1 MKQLLKENS
10 KWKNVGWFFR
20 ILFMIFALT
29 PGCLTTLSD
38 GLDGLHVEMVFLTMG
53 VGAVCWITK
62 DESLRKN
69 RWLHVLCAFFAFTT
83 VMGTSYHE
91 QGSWNYVF
99 GNFAQFLL
107 ALVVM
112 AGYYNLYESLIALG
126 AYVSEHWEGV
136 RRREIKGKIE
146 NFIFEAHPF
155 WSTFAIAMLC
165 ALPYMISFFP
175 GPIQADAFEQV
186 WKYMGI
192 IENSNKHPV
201 VSTAI
206 MGRCLAFGRVVL
218 GSDNLGIFTYTL
230 IQSLLQ
236 AVGISYL
243 VCVMKKMKAPVWI
256 RWFGLLFLT
265 VFPLFPMW
273 GFTMVKDAQYYISL
287 LYFGV
292 SFADIL
298 VDGTEKKKWWKQI
311 VFLCA
316 SYGMILCRKEGRY
329 LLVGALICLFFYHKK
344 QWKLYL
350 FTAVTGFMILFYIEQ
365 IYMPAHDIEEG
376 RLAEGLSAPIQQT
389 ARYQRDHGA
398 EVTEEERAILSEL
411 FDDYDQMGTPII
423 ETTVGREQLSM
434 EEFYME
440 IGFPPQLKGM
450 REFLIGMIHFV
461 TQFPL
466 ISLLYNAGFHG
477 YLLLGYVVYLLGSKK
492 GKRILLIVPTLLVFA
507 VCILSPVNG
516 ELRYML
522 PVMIMLPLNLT
533 WCAYQERESVAEK
546 EEK

>member
-165 ALPYMISFFP
+165 ALPYMISFSRDRFRRMHLNRC
-175 GPIQADAFEQV
+175 GSTWELL
-186 WKYMGI
+186 K
-192 IENSNKHPV
+192 
-201 VSTAI
+201 TAI
-206 MGRCLAFGRVVL
+206 NTRW
-218 GSDNLGIFTYTL
+218 YPQ
-230 IQSLLQ
+230 QS
-236 AVGISYL
+236 
-243 VCVMKKMKAPVWI
+243 WE
-256 RWFGLLFLT
+256 
-265 VFPLFPMW
+265 
-273 GFTMVKDAQYYISL
+273 DA
-287 LYFGV
+287 
-292 SFADIL
+292 
-298 VDGTEKKKWWKQI
+298 W
-311 VFLCA
+311 
-316 SYGMILCRKEGRY
+316 
-329 LLVGALICLFFYHKK
+329 
-344 QWKLYL
+344 
-350 FTAVTGFMILFYIEQ
+350 
-365 IYMPAHDIEEG
+365 
-376 RLAEGLSAPIQQT
+376 
-389 ARYQRDHGA
+389 
-398 EVTEEERAILSEL
+398 LSEEWYWDPTIL
-411 FDDYDQMGTPII
+411 
-423 ETTVGREQLSM
+423 
-434 EEFYME
+434 
-440 IGFPPQLKGM
+440 
-450 REFLIGMIHFV
+450 EFL
-461 TQFPL
+461 P
-466 ISLLYNAGFHG
+466 
-477 YLLLGYVVYLLGSKK
+477 
-492 GKRILLIVPTLLVFA
+492 IL
-507 VCILSPVNG
+507 
-516 ELRYML
+516 
-522 PVMIMLPLNLT
+522 
-533 WCAYQERESVAEK
+533 
-546 EEK
+546 

>member
-10 KWKNVGWFFR
+10 KWKNAGWFLR

-69 RWLHVLCAFFAFTT
+69 RWLHVLCAFFAVTT

-91 QGSWNYVF
+91 LGNWNYVF

-243 VCVMKKMKAPVWI
+243 VCVMKK
-256 RWFGLLFLT
+256 
-265 VFPLFPMW
+265 
-273 GFTMVKDAQYYISL
+273 
-287 LYFGV
+287 
-292 SFADIL
+292 
-298 VDGTEKKKWWKQI
+298 
-311 VFLCA
+311 
-316 SYGMILCRKEGRY
+316 
-329 LLVGALICLFFYHKK
+329 
-344 QWKLYL
+344 
-350 FTAVTGFMILFYIEQ
+350 
-365 IYMPAHDIEEG
+365 
-376 RLAEGLSAPIQQT
+376 
-389 ARYQRDHGA
+389 
-398 EVTEEERAILSEL
+398 
-411 FDDYDQMGTPII
+411 
-423 ETTVGREQLSM
+423 
-434 EEFYME
+434 
-440 IGFPPQLKGM
+440 
-450 REFLIGMIHFV
+450 
-461 TQFPL
+461 
-466 ISLLYNAGFHG
+466 
-477 YLLLGYVVYLLGSKK
+477 
-492 GKRILLIVPTLLVFA
+492 
-507 VCILSPVNG
+507 
-516 ELRYML
+516 
-522 PVMIMLPLNLT
+522 
-533 WCAYQERESVAEK
+533 
-546 EEK
+546 

>member
-107 ALVVM
+107 ALVVV

-218 GSDNLGIFTYTL
+218 GSDNLGIFTYFDTVPIAGSWNL
-230 IQSLLQ
+230 ISRLRYEKNESSGLDPLVRTSVSYCVS
-236 AVGISYL
+236 AISHVGIYYGEGCTVLYQPVVFWSVICGYPGRWNG
-243 VCVMKKMKAPVWI
+243 KEKMVETDRIPLCFLRYDPLQKRRQI
-256 RWFGLLFLT
+256 SFG
-265 VFPLFPMW
+265 
-273 GFTMVKDAQYYISL
+273 G
-287 LYFGV
+287 G
-292 SFADIL
+292 ADL
-298 VDGTEKKKWWKQI
+298 S
-311 VFLCA
+311 VFL
-316 SYGMILCRKEGRY
+316 S
-329 LLVGALICLFFYHKK
+329 
-344 QWKLYL
+344 
-350 FTAVTGFMILFYIEQ
+350 
-365 IYMPAHDIEEG
+365 
-376 RLAEGLSAPIQQT
+376 
-389 ARYQRDHGA
+389 
-398 EVTEEERAILSEL
+398 
-411 FDDYDQMGTPII
+411 
-423 ETTVGREQLSM
+423 
-434 EEFYME
+434 
-440 IGFPPQLKGM
+440 
-450 REFLIGMIHFV
+450 
-461 TQFPL
+461 
-466 ISLLYNAGFHG
+466 
-477 YLLLGYVVYLLGSKK
+477 
-492 GKRILLIVPTLLVFA
+492 
-507 VCILSPVNG
+507 
-516 ELRYML
+516 
-522 PVMIMLPLNLT
+522 
-533 WCAYQERESVAEK
+533 
-546 EEK
+546 

>member
-186 WKYMGI
+186 WRYMGI

-298 VDGTEKKKWWKQI
+298 VDGTEYPPVHAI
-311 VFLCA
+311 CA
-316 SYGMILCRKEGRY
+316 ATCPDKRDGR
-329 LLVGALICLFFYHKK
+329 
-344 QWKLYL
+344 
-350 FTAVTGFMILFYIEQ
+350 
-365 IYMPAHDIEEG
+365 
-376 RLAEGLSAPIQQT
+376 
-389 ARYQRDHGA
+389 
-398 EVTEEERAILSEL
+398 
-411 FDDYDQMGTPII
+411 
-423 ETTVGREQLSM
+423 
-434 EEFYME
+434 
-440 IGFPPQLKGM
+440 
-450 REFLIGMIHFV
+450 
-461 TQFPL
+461 
-466 ISLLYNAGFHG
+466 
-477 YLLLGYVVYLLGSKK
+477 
-492 GKRILLIVPTLLVFA
+492 
-507 VCILSPVNG
+507 
-516 ELRYML
+516 
-522 PVMIMLPLNLT
+522 
-533 WCAYQERESVAEK
+533 
-546 EEK
+546 